1 VVRQN
6 TQRKRDAARS
16 KAAILN
22 AAIAEFAERGPA
34 GTRMDDIGTRAGVNK
49 SLIYQYFGSKSE
61 LYAVALNTV
70 LTTITE
76 KSAEF
81 SQAFVGKAISGDLRG
96 YIREYLV
103 NHIALMEEVPEYPRL
118 MAWENLDG
126 GKTLA
131 RLPLQATYQAFLG
144 RVKKILAPLQEKG
157 LLRSNFNL
165 SHVAQAVMA
174 LTHYFVIHRG
184 TIQHLFLMDPES
196 PETREAWLDFC
207 TDMFLASFKGVTT

>member
-1 VVRQN
+1 
-6 TQRKRDAARS
+6 
-16 KAAILN
+16 
-22 AAIAEFAERGPA
+22 
-34 GTRMDDIGTRAGVNK
+34 
-49 SLIYQYFGSKSE
+49 
-61 LYAVALNTV
+61 
-70 LTTITE
+70 
-76 KSAEF
+76 
-81 SQAFVGKAISGDLRG
+81 
-96 YIREYLV
+96 V